1 MPSFMVSCIWCARNS
16 SIFNDKDIPLEVTTG
31 IILNLPKEFL
41 IDIEIKDPRVSV
53 MLELDFGIPWGFFDG
68 ACQGHPPV
76 CGVGVFLC
84 INHNHYI
91 HVCYAPERG
100 TNDRAEFIALRTLL
114 EIASIKDVKK
124 LQIMGDSKLV
134 IDWARKKATISDVRL
149 EPLLRDIKHSMKSFE
164 WFPSTTSLENSM
176 RKQTLYQR
184 RPSPF

>member
-1 MPSFMVSCIWCARNS
+1 M
-16 SIFNDKDIPLEVTTG
+16 TG
-31 IILNLPKEFL
+31 IILNLSTEFL

-68 ACQGHPPV
+68 VCQGHPPV
-76 CGVGVFLC
+76 CAVGVFLC

-91 HVCYAPERG
+91 HVCYSPERG
-100 TNDRAEFIALRTLL
+100 TNGRAEFIALRTLL

-176 RKQTLYQR
+176 RK
-184 RPSPF
+184 

>member
-1 MPSFMVSCIWCARNS
+1 MYAEQVVEFVSNELKPSSPWKKASLEDCLKDWLLNRAIKRFEGMPSFMVSCIWCARNS
-16 SIFNDKDIPLEVTTG
+16 SIFNDKDTPLEVTTG

-68 ACQGHPPV
+68 VCQGHPPV

-124 LQIMGDSKLV
+124 L
-134 IDWARKKATISDVRL
+134 
-149 EPLLRDIKHSMKSFE
+149 
-164 WFPSTTSLENSM
+164 
-176 RKQTLYQR
+176 
-184 RPSPF
+184 